1 MRGLPLA
8 VVAFGAVAL
17 LAFPPPGRTSGAP
30 PELPSLSGTVERVVA
45 GVVSISA
52 TGAVSSSVD
61 MTDPFVAPFFASP
74 DNIIQ
79 FSFEATA
86 SGVIVDAER
95 GYILTN
101 SHVIADAE
109 RIVVTFSDGAA
120 VDAEVVGSDPSTDLA
135 VLRVPPP
142 AERLTALT
150 FGDSDALRVGDY
162 VLAVGSPFGLSQ
174 SVTMGIVSGLGRSG
188 LGVRGFEDFI
198 QTDASINPGN
208 SGGALVDLDGRLVG
222 INSAIIGLSGGNVGV
237 GFAIPINL
245 ARNVMT
251 QLIDRGRI
259 RRGELGVLMQNLTPE
274 LAEAFMLPDASG
286 VIVTDFLAESGAA
299 RAGIGVG
306 DIILAVNE
314 TPVADIAAL
323 YAELGLLEA
332 GEMVDLTLTGRLGSR
347 TVKVTLD
354 EAIVDEVAVDDP
366 NSSLHGVVLAPPGGP
381 VEFRGLLRGALVV
394 TVDDN
399 TSASLSGLRPGDLIL
414 EIRDRRINSPQDA
427 IEAAGETDDSLLLRL
442 VRSGRSQFL
451 AIGASP

>member
-1 MRGLPLA
+1 
-8 VVAFGAVAL
+8 
-17 LAFPPPGRTSGAP
+17 
-30 PELPSLSGTVERVVA
+30 
-45 GVVSISA
+45 
-52 TGAVSSSVD
+52 
-61 MTDPFVAPFFASP
+61 
-74 DNIIQ
+74 
-79 FSFEATA
+79 
-86 SGVIVDAER
+86 
-95 GYILTN
+95 
-101 SHVIADAE
+101 
-109 RIVVTFSDGAA
+109 
-120 VDAEVVGSDPSTDLA
+120 
-135 VLRVPPP
+135 
-142 AERLTALT
+142 
-150 FGDSDALRVGDY
+150 
-162 VLAVGSPFGLSQ
+162 
-174 SVTMGIVSGLGRSG
+174 
-188 LGVRGFEDFI
+188 
-198 QTDASINPGN
+198 
-208 SGGALVDLDGRLVG
+208 
-222 INSAIIGLSGGNVGV
+222 V
-237 GFAIPINL
+237 GFAIPINF